1 MLVPPTTVDFSIVL
15 CYICF
20 SLLYEPALYIDNDR
34 HSDVMVISQSTDKKF
49 GTPKK
54 LLNTCIPNTRFILLS
69 ITAKSA
75 ITVVVGAQPHDS
87 YLLKQIWKKF
97 KQSKRDTRVH
107 IIEAIDSLKA
117 ALKERF
123 GWISGVTV
131 RRSINFFN
139 ISPIKWLTDIGL
151 SNMPCDEE
159 FDLCLSGVE
168 NLNRN
173 CQVFPAEH
181 TCFMVGTL
189 CAIGMVTYIVPNIY
203 F

>member
-34 HSDVMVISQSTDKKF
+34 HSDAMVISQSTDKKF
-49 GTPKK
+49 GTPRK

-69 ITAKSA
+69 ITAKSV

-123 GWISGVTV
+123 EKSEHNL
-131 RRSINFFN
+131 RCN
-139 ISPIKWLTDIGL
+139 ISETIKSLEETLAENSIKSKQYTRSL
-151 SNMPCDEE
+151 ISN
-159 FDLCLSGVE
+159 V
-168 NLNRN
+168 
-173 CQVFPAEH
+173 
-181 TCFMVGTL
+181 
-189 CAIGMVTYIVPNIY
+189 
-203 F
+203 